1 MLFLVALSVGG
12 GGGLPVQKKED
23 VVRSVGNLRGVVFL
37 KLRFVHILWLARVY
51 VERGEEFLLHLHRL
65 APGAAK
71 GAIMCSMH
79 L

>member
-1 MLFLVALSVGG
+1 M
-12 GGGLPVQKKED
+12 QKKED
-23 VVRSVGNLRGVVFL
+23 VVRSVGNLRVL